1 MRQGAYTPDIAK
13 MVLDEIRKLQASGYL
28 SAKGRKIPYNPPPNT
43 PIYIV
48 NTSGETIPP
57 FGCMQAVGTLEFGG
71 QNYIQVDKP
80 ADTDGTSGGYL
91 FNGDRE
97 VGYAATDKYGIAFAG
112 PVVRTQSS
120 SSGASAGIKFRP
132 AVGSW
137 TVTEDPD
144 EGQFIQIG
152 PDDIEANVA
161 KVFVESNKPV
171 ESTKLG
177 FIRFQIVDASST
189 SSTPSTESTDDD
201 TACTDRE
208 YDAPSEAQAIIL
220 QKSSSVV
227 EEVGSTVTVYD
238 RERFL
243 FERELEDIIG
253 KTGFA
258 VLLGKTEEDASVPS
272 SSETPAEWVIVWI
285 DWFRTVQVVTNT
297 VIGSDRITTSFA
309 NIKVWDD
316 CTLPDEVYMLETC
329 ETASSSSS

>member
-112 PVVRTQSS
+112 PVVRTQSG
-120 SSGASAGIKFRP
+120 SSGASAGTRFRP
-132 AVGSW
+132 SVGSW
-137 TVTEDPD
+137 TVAVDD

-152 PDDIEANVA
+152 PDDIEENVA
-161 KVFVESNKPV
+161 KVFVDAVPQTSGAEV
-171 ESTKLG
+171 I
-177 FIRFQIVDASST
+177 FRFETSDYDEETPEECDEQVATSAASFRVKVIGAPCGLSEIPDA
-189 SSTPSTESTDDD
+189 DDD
-201 TACTDRE
+201 NFIEVLDTLGWLEGRDERDLPGRIGVAGRFGMLDE
-208 YDAPSEAQAIIL
+208 YGEAGEC
-220 QKSSSVV
+220 K
-227 EEVGSTVTVYD
+227 
-238 RERFL
+238 
-243 FERELEDIIG
+243 
-253 KTGFA
+253 
-258 VLLGKTEEDASVPS
+258 
-272 SSETPAEWVIVWI
+272 WVIKTI
-285 DWFRTVQVVTNT
+285 NMFRARVNVTEVVDETNQITIRTERQVV
-297 VIGSDRITTSFA
+297 
-309 NIKVWDD
+309 WDH
-316 CTLPDEVYMLETC
+316 CTLPDEPIVTTDCPENEYEDY
-329 ETASSSSS
+329 SI

>member
-48 NTSGETIPP
+48 NTSGETIPAY
-57 FGCMQAVGTLEFGG
+57 GCMQAIGTLEFGG

-97 VGYAATDKYGIAFAG
+97 VGYAATDKYGVAFAG

-120 SSGASAGIKFRP
+120 SSGAAAGIKFRP
-132 AVGSW
+132 QVASW

-152 PDDIEANVA
+152 PDDISANVA
-161 KVFVESNKPV
+161 KIFVESNKPV

-177 FIRFQIVDASST
+177 FIRFQITDASST
-189 SSTPSTESTDDD
+189 SSTPSAESSGDDA
-201 TACTDRE
+201 ACADRE
-208 YDAPSEAQAIIL
+208 YDAPREASAIIL

-227 EEVGSTVTVYD
+227 EEVGSVVTVYD
-238 RERFL
+238 REKFL
-243 FERELEDIIG
+243 FERELDDIIG

-258 VLLGKTEEDASVPS
+258 VLLGQPEDVASVGS

-285 DWFRTVQVVTNT
+285 DWFRTVQVITNQ
-297 VIGSDRITTSFA
+297 VIGTDRITTSYA

-316 CTLPDEVYMLETC
+316 CELPDDVYMLEPCDT
-329 ETASSSSS
+329 SSSS